1 MSLINISSFNGLRP
15 IMEPRLLGLDEAT
28 VARNVRLTSGAIQPL
43 GGASILKALKR
54 VSPQTIW
61 RYGTDADEQN
71 HWFEFAADT
80 DVIHSPIPND
90 QWARAYWADGVKPRY
105 APNSVLISGTGAY
118 PGGGYDIGIPAPIT
132 AIAISSFT
140 PPVNAALAEKRIYT
154 YTYVSAYGEEGP
166 PAPDSAIVSVDPE
179 QPVNIENMVAPTG
192 AINVASIRIYRSST
206 VGSAAAYQFVDEIP
220 VAQASYTDAKS
231 QGELG
236 EVLLSED
243 WQPPPAKL
251 RGMKMMAS
259 GAMIGFVDNNV
270 HLSEPNMPH
279 AWPHR
284 FTIDLPIVGIGVF
297 RQSAVILTTGF
308 PYIMTGVDPAAMTPE
323 RLEIPQA
330 CLSKRSIVDAGDGV
344 IYASPD
350 GLVSIGSGGISV
362 LTLKLMTSQ
371 QWMAYNPA
379 SMIGAL
385 HDSRYHAFYTKTD
398 GTRGELIFDFSG
410 QGAIMTESSISAD
423 APITATY
430 TDARTDTMYVAKG
443 ANILR
448 FNKGAPMTSVWRSR
462 IFRTTYPVNM
472 SVAAVDA
479 KAYPVTLRVYANDQL
494 RMTKTVTSDRA
505 FTLPSG
511 YRADNWQFELEAAN
525 EVTRLRVAT
534 SMAELKS

>member
-1 MSLINISSFNGLRP
+1 MSLIGISSFGGIRP
-15 IMEPRLLGLDEAT
+15 ITEPRLLGLDEAT
-28 VARNVRLTSGAIQPL
+28 VARNVRLTSGSIQPL
-43 GGASILKALKR
+43 GATTALKELKL
-54 VSPQTIW
+54 SAPKTIW
-61 RYGTDADEQN
+61 RYGTDPDEAN
-71 HWFEFAADT
+71 YWLEFLGDT
-80 DVIHSPIPND
+80 DVIHSPIPGD
-90 QWARAYWADGVKPRY
+90 QWARAYWTDGIKPKY
-105 APNSVLISGTGAY
+105 APNSLLISGAGAY
-118 PGGGYDIGIPAPIT
+118 PGGGYDLGIPAPATTIL
-132 AIAISSFT
+132 IPSFD
-140 PPVNAALAEKRIYT
+140 PPTNAALADRRIYT

-166 PAPDSAIVSVDPE
+166 PAPDSAIVTVDPE
-179 QPVNIENMVAPTG
+179 GSVSLEGMVAPTG
-192 AINVASIRIYRSST
+192 AYNITSIRIYRSST

-220 VAQASYTDAKS
+220 VSQATYTDTKAQS
-231 QGELG
+231 DLG
-236 EVLLSED
+236 EVLMTED
-243 WQPPPAKL
+243 WEGPPDTL
-251 RGMKMMAS
+251 RGLKMMAS
-259 GAMIGFVDNNV
+259 GALIGFEGNNV
-270 HLSEPNMPH
+270 RLSEPNMPH

-297 RQSAVILTTGF
+297 RQSAVILTSGY

-350 GLVSIGSGGISV
+350 GLVSIGSGGISI
-362 LTLKLMTSQ
+362 LTLKLMTAQ

-385 HDSRYHAFYTKTD
+385 HDNRYHAFYTKLD

-410 QGAIMTESSISAD
+410 QGAIMTESGISAD
-423 APITATY
+423 AVVTAAY
-430 TDARTDTMYVAKG
+430 ADARSDTLYVAKG

-448 FNKGAPMTSVWRSR
+448 FNKGAAMTAVWRSR
-462 IFRTTYPVNM
+462 IFRTSYPVNM

-479 KAYPVTLRVYANDQL
+479 EAYPVTMRVYANDQL

-511 YRADNWQFELEAAN
+511 YRADNWQFELEAAT